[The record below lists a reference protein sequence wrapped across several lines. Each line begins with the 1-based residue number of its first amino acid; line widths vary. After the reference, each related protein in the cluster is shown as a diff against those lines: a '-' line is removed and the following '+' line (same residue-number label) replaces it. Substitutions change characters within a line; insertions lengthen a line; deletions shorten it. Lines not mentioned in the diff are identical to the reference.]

1 MRTSVAA
8 CLTFF
13 AFGLSATAA
22 NANLVNDNDGL
33 FQPRIETAAEAQIRI
48 PVRDLASTAGG
59 SAYLAL
65 DAAKAKADEGHVF
78 YAANEV
84 ATAQKSDA
92 IETAAVAEFGAPA
105 IDMNTR
111 FYGSLLIF
119 AAGCMMWLGLAVRRH
134 P

>member
-8 CLTFF
+8 SLTAF
-13 AFGLSATAA
+13 AIGLAATAA
-22 NANLVNDNDGL
+22 NANLVNDNAGL
-33 FQPRIETAAEAQIRI
+33 HQPRIETAAEAQIRI
-48 PVRDLASTAGG
+48 PVRDLAVTAGG
-59 SAYLAL
+59 ATYLAL
-65 DAAKAKADEGHVF
+65 DAAKKQADEGLVF

-84 ATAQKSDA
+84 ATAAKSDA
-92 IETAAVAEFGAPA
+92 IETAAVAQFGAPA